1 MLIIVNKMQLSINER
16 ISLLVKEKANDSQAV
31 FANAIGVKPTVIN
44 NIVAGRMS
52 EPSFQTLLK
61 IIIAYPDISSDW
73 LLLGTGEM
81 LKEESSNFNSDD
93 KNDELK
99 RNSYSVKNKKNL
111 YVKDSEAVTIAN
123 ERSNVYE
130 GANVLLLQKR
140 IEELEDLVQEL
151 KEDKRNL
158 QKMLDFLQNNI
169 NKS

>member
-1 MLIIVNKMQLSINER
+1 MQLSINER

-99 RNSYSVKNKKNL
+99 RNSYSVKNKKKF
-111 YVKDSEAVTIAN
+111 VC
-123 ERSNVYE
+123 
-130 GANVLLLQKR
+130 KR
-140 IEELEDLVQEL
+140 Q
-151 KEDKRNL
+151 
-158 QKMLDFLQNNI
+158 
-169 NKS
+169 

>member
-1 MLIIVNKMQLSINER
+1 M
-16 ISLLVKEKANDSQAV
+16 
-31 FANAIGVKPTVIN
+31 
-44 NIVAGRMS
+44 
-52 EPSFQTLLK
+52 
-61 IIIAYPDISSDW
+61 
-73 LLLGTGEM
+73 
-81 LKEESSNFNSDD
+81 
-93 KNDELK
+93 
-99 RNSYSVKNKKNL
+99 